1 MKTKHKLTQEDLI
14 NIWMKKIFNTTIQE
28 EVEKN
33 PDKFKKFSNWY
44 KDYQVT
50 QQQHDEW
57 EIEAK
62 EVFRK
67 YLKLSKKLVDRYWG
81 LTYLNTSPTI
91 QKDNLC

>member
-28 EVEKN
+28 EIAKD
-33 PDKFKKFSNWY
+33 PDKFKSYSWY
-44 KDYQVT
+44 KEYQVT

-57 EIEAK
+57 ETEAK
-62 EVFRK
+62 EVFRQ

-81 LTYLNTSPTI
+81 LTYLNTSPTV
-91 QKDNLC
+91 LRTY

>member
-28 EVEKN
+28 EIAKD
-33 PDKFKKFSNWY
+33 PDKFKSYNWY
-44 KDYQVT
+44 KEYQVT

-57 EIEAK
+57 ETEAK

-81 LTYLNTSPTI
+81 LTYLNTSPTV
-91 QKDNLC
+91 LRTY